1 LPRIPWT
8 ERRTNKFIDEIRP
21 ETSLEGMVVKR
32 ALTFFRHAMQAC
44 GIEKDVMLVKVEGTR
59 RRGRQRTR
67 WIDSLKGITGM
78 TLNEL
83 KEAVMNRI

>member
-1 LPRIPWT
+1 
-8 ERRTNKFIDEIRP
+8 
-21 ETSLEGMVVKR
+21 MVVKR